1 MLNFPFIFLDA
12 LSILNSFKPYNP
24 KNKNKMIRDFRKL
37 NKYIIKRNKLVTLV
51 NGNQYGKIKSK
62 IYY

>member
-51 NGNQYGKIKSK
+51 NGN
-62 IYY
+62 